1 MSTMVRV
8 CSVFVFLGMFAAL
21 HAQVETARITGTVSD
36 PTGASIP
43 GAKITT
49 IHVQTGLSRTFESQ
63 SDGRYLTLPLRI
75 GQYRIEV
82 EAEGFKRAIRD
93 GVVLQLQETPTID
106 FALELGS
113 VAESVQVTSD
123 APLLATLDASQGQVI
138 NNKTIVDMPLN
149 GRSYIQLALLSAGTV
164 QPIGGRF
171 GGFSAGGMRTVQ
183 NNYML
188 DGIDNNNVQL
198 AAQGNQAETVQPS
211 VDAIQEFRISTNAY
225 SAEFGRAAGGV
236 INATIKS
243 GSNELH
249 GTAYEFLR
257 NEKLDAKNF
266 FDRPDQPRPA
276 FKRNQYGFSLG
287 GPVVKNRLFLF
298 GDYEWTKVRESRT
311 VNNTIP
317 TVAQRGGDFSA
328 LSNIIYDPATFTASP
343 RGRQP
348 FAGNVIPV
356 SRIDP
361 VSAKAASWYP
371 TPQNASLTQNYLHN
385 PPNTSDVDRWDLRAD
400 YNISSNDTLFY
411 RISSQKQFSP
421 ASPPLPAPAFG
432 STSSDFNNTGWNM
445 ALVWSR
451 VLKPNLVTT
460 TRLGW
465 NRLYTEQYPPIDRN
479 VNVDLGLRGVNQSIP
494 GARLFNINGVT
505 NLGIGANLPNLND
518 SQTRQFV
525 NDTSWTKAS
534 HTIKFGT
541 NLSWLQAF
549 ITNPKEGLGVFL
561 FNGVFT
567 RNPANNSGGYP
578 FADFLLGMANQTD
591 VADVVYSNL
600 RAPFYHFYLQDEWRA
615 TRRLTL
621 NLGVRYEY
629 NANWV
634 ETRNLLS
641 NFDIDLPTPEIVLA
655 QDGSRTSRALQAT
668 DRNNFAPRFGF
679 AYTLTSKTVLRGGYG
694 LFVGNYEGTGGGRFM
709 LGNPPQTISVRLT
722 TDQITPAFLLQD
734 GVPAGTLDPRNTAN
748 VRLSSFVTNPK
759 WPTSQQWNFNIQRA
773 LAGDMVMEMGYYA
786 AKANHLPTRWNGNF
800 ALPGPGNINSR
811 RRFTSVP
818 FPGIDHVIRPLTIV
832 DRHDWF
838 GNSTF
843 HSFQARLEK
852 RFGRGL
858 SFMNAYTF
866 SKTIGDTGGFA
877 GAGGAPG
884 DPQGFQNPLNRQLEK
899 GLDAQDMRHR
909 FVSSY
914 LYELPFGISRR
925 FGSGWSRGVN
935 AVLGGWS
942 VGGITTLTAGQPLG
956 LTVQGDPANTGDP
969 NRPDV
974 VGNWELSRSERTLD
988 RFFNTDAFVRNAPFT
1003 YGNAGRT
1010 LLQTPGLVNFD
1021 FATFKRFVLTEKLD
1035 LQFRFEAFNLFNTPA
1050 FGAPNTQVGN
1060 INYGRITGADRPRN
1074 LQFGMKLVF

>member
-1 MSTMVRV
+1 MGFTAKV
-8 CSVFVFLGMFAAL
+8 VFAL
-21 HAQVETARITGTVSD
+21 VLFGLLATLQAQVETARITGTITD
-36 PTGASIP
+36 PTGAAIP
-43 GAKITT
+43 GARITT
-49 IHVQTGLSRTFESQ
+49 VHVQTGLTRVFESQ
-63 SDGRYLTLPLRI
+63 PDGRYLTLPLRI
-75 GQYRIEV
+75 GQYRLEV
-82 EAEGFKRAIRD
+82 EAEGFKRAIRE
-93 GVVLQLQETPTID
+93 GIVLQLQEAPTID
-106 FALELGS
+106 FALEIGS
-113 VAESVQVTSD
+113 IAESVQVTSD

-138 NNKTIVDMPLN
+138 NNKAIVDMPLN
-149 GRSYIQLALLSAGTV
+149 GRNYIQLALLSAGTV

-171 GGFSAGGMRTVQ
+171 GGFSAGGQRTVQ

-198 AAQGNQAETVQPS
+198 AAQGQQAETVQPS

-243 GSNELH
+243 GTNEIH
-249 GTAYEFLR
+249 GTAFEFIR

-266 FDRPDQPRPA
+266 FDLPDQPRPA
-276 FKRNQYGFSLG
+276 FKRNQYGFSIG
-287 GPVVKNRLFLF
+287 GPIVKNRVFLF
-298 GDYEWTKVRESRT
+298 GDYEWTKVRESLT

-317 TVAQRGGDFSA
+317 SIAQRGGDFSN
-328 LSNIIYDPATFTASP
+328 LSAIIYDPATFTASP

-348 FAGNVIPV
+348 FAGNVIPS
-356 SRIDP
+356 SRIDA
-361 VSAKAASWYP
+361 VSARAASWYP
-371 TPQNASLTQNYLHN
+371 TPQNANLVQNYLHN
-385 PPNTSDVDRWDLRAD
+385 PPNQSDIDRWDLRAD
-400 YNISSNDTLFY
+400 YNISSTDTLFY
-411 RISSQKQFSP
+411 RISSQTQFSP

-432 STSSDFNNTGWNM
+432 STSSDFSNTGWNM

-451 VLKPNLVTT
+451 VLTPSLVTT

-465 NRLYTEQYPPIDRN
+465 NQLYTEQHPPIDRN
-479 VNVDLGLRGVNQSIP
+479 VNAELGLRGVDQTRA
-494 GARLFNINGVT
+494 GAPLFNINGVT

-518 SQTRQFV
+518 SQTRQMI
-525 NDTSWTKAS
+525 NDTSWIKGS
-534 HTIKFGT
+534 HTIKFGV

-567 RNPANNSGGYP
+567 RNPANNAGGNP
-578 FADFLLGMANQTD
+578 FADFLLGIPNQTD
-591 VADVVYSNL
+591 VADDVYSNL
-600 RAPFYHFYLQDEWRA
+600 RAPFYHFYVQDEWRA
-615 TRRLTL
+615 TRKLTL
-621 NLGVRYEY
+621 NIGLRYEY

-641 NFDIDLPTPEIVLA
+641 NFDVDLATPSIIVA

-679 AYTLTSKTVLRGGYG
+679 AYSLTNKTVLRGGYG
-694 LFVGNYEGTGGGRFM
+694 IFIGNYEGTGGGRFM

-722 TDQITPAFLLQD
+722 TDQINPAFVLQD

-759 WPTSQQWNFNIQRA
+759 WPTSQQWNFNIQRE
-773 LAGDMVMEMGYYA
+773 LGNDMVMEVGYYA
-786 AKANHLPTRWNGNF
+786 AKGNHLPTRWNGNF
-800 ALPGPGNINSR
+800 ALPGPGNINAR
-811 RRFTSVP
+811 RRFTEVP

-852 RFGRGL
+852 RFGRGF

-866 SKTIGDTGGFA
+866 SKTIGDTVGFA
-877 GAGGAPG
+877 GAGSASG

-899 GLDAQDMRHR
+899 ALDSQDMRHR

-914 LYELPFGISRR
+914 MYELPFGIGHR
-925 FGSGWSRGVN
+925 FGSSWSRGVD
-935 AVLGGWS
+935 AFLGGWS
-942 VGGITTLTAGQPLG
+942 IGGITTLTAGQPQG

-969 NRPDV
+969 NRPNV
-974 VGNWELSRSERTLD
+974 VGDWRLSRSERTLQ
-988 RFFNTDAFVRNAPFT
+988 RFFNTSAFVRNDPFT
-1003 YGNAGRT
+1003 YGNAGRN
-1010 LLQTPGLVNFD
+1010 LMQTPGVVNFD
-1021 FATFKRFVLTEKLD
+1021 FATFKRFVLTEKFA
-1035 LQFRFEAFNLFNTPA
+1035 LQFRFEAFNFFNTPA
-1050 FGAPNTQVGN
+1050 FGAPNSQVGN
-1060 INYGRITGADRPRN
+1060 INFGQINSAGRPRN
-1074 LQFGMKLVF
+1074 LQFGLKLIF

>member
-1 MSTMVRV
+1 MRTAARL
-8 CSVFVFLGMFAAL
+8 CYFLALLGVSAAL
-21 HAQVETARITGTVSD
+21 HAQVETARIAGTIMD

-49 IHVQTGLSRTFESQ
+49 IHVQTGLTRNFESQ
-63 SDGRYLTLPLRI
+63 ADGRYLTLPLRI

-82 EAEGFKRAIRD
+82 EAEGFKRSIRE

-106 FALELGS
+106 FTLELGS
-113 VAESVQVTSD
+113 MTESVQVTSD

-138 NNKTIVDMPLN
+138 NNKAIVDMPLN
-149 GRSYIQLALLSAGTV
+149 GRNYIQLALLSAGTV
-164 QPIGGRF
+164 QPVGGRF

-243 GSNELH
+243 GTNEVH
-249 GTAYEFLR
+249 GTAFEFLR

-266 FDRPDQPRPA
+266 FDRPDQSRPA

-287 GPVVKNRLFLF
+287 GPVVKNRVFLF

-317 TVAQRGGDFSA
+317 TVAQRAGDFSA
-328 LSNIIYDPATFTASP
+328 LSAIIYDPATYVASP
-343 RGRQP
+343 RSRQP
-348 FAGNVIPV
+348 FAGNIIPTA
-356 SRIDP
+356 RLDP
-361 VSAKAASWYP
+361 VAVKAAAWYP
-371 TPQNASLTQNYLHN
+371 TPQNDSLVQNYLHN
-385 PPNTSDVDRWDLRAD
+385 PPNQSDVDRWDLRAD
-400 YNISSNDTLFY
+400 YNISSNDSVFY
-411 RISSQKQFSP
+411 RVSSQRQFSP
-421 ASPPLPAPAFG
+421 ASPNLPAPAFG
-432 STSSDFNNTGWNM
+432 SSDSDFSNSGWNM
-445 ALVWSR
+445 ALVWSKI
-451 VLKPNLVTT
+451 LSPSMVTT

-465 NRLYTEQYPPIDRN
+465 NRLFTEQLPPIDTN
-479 VNVDLGLRGVNQSIP
+479 ANALLGLQGVDQTRP
-494 GARLFNINGVT
+494 GAPVFNINGVT

-518 SQTRQFV
+518 SQTRQLV
-525 NDTSWTKAS
+525 NDTSWTTGN
-534 HTIKFGT
+534 HTVKFGV

-549 ITNPKEGLGVFL
+549 ITNPKEALGVFV
-561 FNGVFT
+561 FNGVFS
-567 RNPANNSGGYP
+567 RNPANNAGGYP
-578 FADFLLGMANQTD
+578 FADFMLGMSNQSD
-591 VADVVYSNL
+591 IADDVYSNL
-600 RAPFYHFYLQDEWRA
+600 RAPFYHFYVQDEWRA

-621 NLGVRYEY
+621 NIGMRYEY

-641 NFDIDLPTPEIVLA
+641 NYDIDLATPVLVLA
-655 QDGSRTSRALQAT
+655 QDGSRASRALQAT

-679 AYTLTSKTVLRGGYG
+679 AYTLNNKTVLRGGYG
-694 LFVGNYEGTGGGRFM
+694 MFVGNYEGTGGGRFM

-722 TDQITPAFLLQD
+722 SDQITPAVQLGN
-734 GVPAGTLDPRNTAN
+734 GVPAGSLDPRNTAN

-759 WPTSQQWNFNIQRA
+759 WPISQQWNMNIQRE
-773 LAGDMVMEMGYYA
+773 LGKEMVMEVGYYA
-786 AKANHLPTRWNGNF
+786 TKGNHLPTRWNGNY
-800 ALPGPGNINSR
+800 ALPGAGNINNR

-818 FPGIDHVIRPLTIV
+818 FPGIDHIIRPLTIV

-843 HSFQARLEK
+843 HSLQGRLEK
-852 RFGRGL
+852 RFSSGL

-866 SKTIGDTGGFA
+866 SRTIGDTSGFA

-899 GLDAQDMRHR
+899 GLDPQHVKHR

-914 LYELPFGISRR
+914 MYEMPFGIGKR
-925 FGSGWSRGVN
+925 FGSGWNR
-935 AVLGGWS
+935 AVDAVIGGWS
-942 VGGITTLTAGQPLG
+942 IGGITTLTSGQPLG
-956 LTVQGDPANTGDP
+956 LTVLGDPANTGDT
-969 NRPDV
+969 NRPNV
-974 VGNWELSRSERTLD
+974 VGDWRLSRAERTLD
-988 RFFNTDAFVRNAPFT
+988 RFFNTSAFVPNPAFT
-1003 YGNAGRT
+1003 YGNAGRNI
-1010 LLQTPGLVNFD
+1010 LEQPGLVNFD
-1021 FATFKRFVLTEKLD
+1021 FATFKRFTLTERLAM
-1035 LQFRFEAFNLFNTPA
+1035 QFRFEAFNFFNTPYFA
-1050 FGAPNTQVGN
+1050 APNSQVGN
-1060 INYGRITGADRPRN
+1060 INFGRITGAGRPRN
-1074 LQFGMKLVF
+1074 LQFGLKLIF

>member
-1 MSTMVRV
+1 MRTAARL
-8 CSVFVFLGMFAAL
+8 CYFLALLGVSAAL
-21 HAQVETARITGTVSD
+21 HAQVETARIAGTIMD

-49 IHVQTGLSRTFESQ
+49 IHVQTGLTRNFESQ
-63 SDGRYLTLPLRI
+63 ADGRYLTLPLRI

-82 EAEGFKRAIRD
+82 EAEGFKRSIRE

-106 FALELGS
+106 FTLELGS
-113 VAESVQVTSD
+113 MTESVQVTSD

-138 NNKTIVDMPLN
+138 NNKAIVDMPLN
-149 GRSYIQLALLSAGTV
+149 GRNYIQLALLSAGTV
-164 QPIGGRF
+164 QPVGGRF

-243 GSNELH
+243 GTNEVH
-249 GTAYEFLR
+249 GTAFEFLR

-287 GPVVKNRLFLF
+287 GPVVKNRVFLF

-317 TVAQRGGDFSA
+317 TVAQRAGDFSA
-328 LSNIIYDPATFTASP
+328 LSAIIYDPATYVASP
-343 RGRQP
+343 RSRQP
-348 FAGNVIPV
+348 FAGNIIPTA
-356 SRIDP
+356 RLDP
-361 VSAKAASWYP
+361 VAVKAAAWYP
-371 TPQNASLTQNYLHN
+371 TPQNDSLVQNYLHN
-385 PPNTSDVDRWDLRAD
+385 PPNQSDVDRWDLRAD
-400 YNISSNDTLFY
+400 YNISSNDSVFY
-411 RISSQKQFSP
+411 RVSSQRQFSP
-421 ASPPLPAPAFG
+421 ASPNLPAPAFG
-432 STSSDFNNTGWNM
+432 SSDSDFSNSGWNM
-445 ALVWSR
+445 ALVWSKI
-451 VLKPNLVTT
+451 LSPSMVTT

-465 NRLYTEQYPPIDRN
+465 NRLFTEQLPPIDTN
-479 VNVDLGLRGVNQSIP
+479 ANALLGLQGVDQTRP
-494 GARLFNINGVT
+494 GAPVFNINGVT

-518 SQTRQFV
+518 SQTRQLV
-525 NDTSWTKAS
+525 NDTSWTTGN
-534 HTIKFGT
+534 HTVKFGV

-549 ITNPKEGLGVFL
+549 ITNPKEALGVFV
-561 FNGVFT
+561 FNGVFS
-567 RNPANNSGGYP
+567 RNPANNAGGYP
-578 FADFLLGMANQTD
+578 FADFMLGMSNQSD
-591 VADVVYSNL
+591 IADDVYSNL
-600 RAPFYHFYLQDEWRA
+600 RAPFYHFYVQDEWRA

-621 NLGVRYEY
+621 NIGMRYEY

-641 NFDIDLPTPEIVLA
+641 NYDIDLATPVLVLA
-655 QDGSRTSRALQAT
+655 QDGSRASRALQAT

-679 AYTLTSKTVLRGGYG
+679 AYTLNNKTVLRGGYG
-694 LFVGNYEGTGGGRFM
+694 MFVGNYEGTGGGRFM

-722 TDQITPAFLLQD
+722 SDQITPAVQLGN
-734 GVPAGTLDPRNTAN
+734 GVPAGSLDPRNTAN

-759 WPTSQQWNFNIQRA
+759 WPISQQWNMNIQRE
-773 LAGDMVMEMGYYA
+773 LGKEMVMEVGYYA
-786 AKANHLPTRWNGNF
+786 TKGNHLPTRWNGNY
-800 ALPGPGNINSR
+800 ALPGAGNINNR

-818 FPGIDHVIRPLTIV
+818 FPGIDHIIRPLTIV

-843 HSFQARLEK
+843 HSLQGRLEK
-852 RFGRGL
+852 RFSSGL

-866 SKTIGDTGGFA
+866 SRTIGDTSGFA

-899 GLDAQDMRHR
+899 GLDPQHVKHR

-914 LYELPFGISRR
+914 MYEMPFGIGKR
-925 FGSGWSRGVN
+925 FGSGWNR
-935 AVLGGWS
+935 AVDAVIGGWS
-942 VGGITTLTAGQPLG
+942 IGGITTLTSGQPLG
-956 LTVQGDPANTGDP
+956 LTVLGDPANTGDT
-969 NRPDV
+969 NRPNV
-974 VGNWELSRSERTLD
+974 VGDWRLSRAERTLD
-988 RFFNTDAFVRNAPFT
+988 RFFNTSAFVPNPAFT
-1003 YGNAGRT
+1003 YGNAGRNI
-1010 LLQTPGLVNFD
+1010 LEQPGLVNFD
-1021 FATFKRFVLTEKLD
+1021 FATFKRFTLTERLAM
-1035 LQFRFEAFNLFNTPA
+1035 QFRFEAFNFFNTPYFA
-1050 FGAPNTQVGN
+1050 APNSQVGN
-1060 INYGRITGADRPRN
+1060 INFGRITGAGRPRN
-1074 LQFGMKLVF
+1074 LQFGLKLIF